1 MLKLKIWR
9 HKMLE
14 QILIG
19 GVYFLIIVSSIWAVL
34 KEEAES
40 NEKGRKK

>member
-1 MLKLKIWR
+1 
-9 HKMLE
+9 MLE

-19 GVYFLIIVSSIWAVL
+19 GVYFVMIVWIIASL
-34 KEEAES
+34 MKEESEK